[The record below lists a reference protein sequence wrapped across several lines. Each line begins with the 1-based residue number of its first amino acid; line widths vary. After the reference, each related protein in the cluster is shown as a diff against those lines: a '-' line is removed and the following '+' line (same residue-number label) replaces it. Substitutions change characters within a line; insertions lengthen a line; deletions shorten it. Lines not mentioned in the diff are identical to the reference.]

1 MYHLK
6 CHKAIKDNATNQ
18 NCKKLLKLIKKAEQ
32 LDLVFV
38 FAYNRHFPAS
48 LSEPEKN
55 IKYIEIIDKIL
66 YKNFGINA
74 TIIKS
79 ESCCTVLFDRLPDF
93 IKLDKKQF
101 KLYSSRIEAIKEIF
115 ELVQKFNLDEL
126 PIL

>member
-1 MYHLK
+1 MYHIK
-6 CHKAIKDNATNQ
+6 CHNAIKDNAKNQ
-18 NCKKLLKLIKKAEQ
+18 NCKKLLKLIEKAEQ
-32 LDLVFV
+32 LDLIFI
-38 FAYNRHFPAS
+38 FAYNRHFPAL
-48 LSEPEKN
+48 LSKPEN

-79 ESCCTVLFDRLPDF
+79 ESDCIVLFDRLPDF

-101 KLYSSRIEAIKEIF
+101 KLYSSRIEAIKEMF

-126 PIL
+126 PVL